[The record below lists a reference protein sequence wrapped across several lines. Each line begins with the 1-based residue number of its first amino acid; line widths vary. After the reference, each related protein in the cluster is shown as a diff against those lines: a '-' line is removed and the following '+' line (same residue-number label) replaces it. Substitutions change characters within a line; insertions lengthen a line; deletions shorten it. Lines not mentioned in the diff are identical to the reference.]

1 MKRPWLWQILAPLI
15 GVVLVL
21 GGIIAVGQ
29 WTRDWLRQQP
39 RSQVSFAAIECAAPP
54 GQTRE
59 DFLSE
64 VQYLASL
71 PEQLPLLDA
80 DGSARLHDAFGGHPW
95 VKTVDGVEVSPSGQV
110 QVRLTFRTP
119 VLVVIQNGQTRAVDD
134 SGVVLP
140 ALANCAGLPR
150 LSVASTAAA
159 PPLSGRVWE
168 EGSVQAAVRTA
179 AVLRPHQELL
189 RLEAIE
195 VDGEELVLST
205 PPSVR
210 VLWGRPPG
218 SETQTEAVA
227 AQKLDRL
234 LAYVRQHGSLGGNS
248 PREHDVRPKGG
259 AIHRSGP

>member
-1 MKRPWLWQILAPLI
+1 MKRTWLWQVLAPLI
-15 GVVLVL
+15 GVGVVL
-21 GGIIAVGQ
+21 GGIIAVGH
-29 WTRDWLRQQP
+29 WTREWLRQEP
-39 RSQVSFAAIECAAPP
+39 RSQVSFTAIECAAPP

-59 DFLSE
+59 AFLSE

-71 PEQLPLLDA
+71 PEQLSLLDLDA
-80 DGSARLHDAFGGHPW
+80 TARLSEAFARHPW
-95 VKTVDGVEVSPSGQV
+95 VKTVEGVEVSPAGRV
-110 QVRLTFRTP
+110 QVRLLFRTP
-119 VLVVIQNGQTRAVDD
+119 VLAVVQNGQTRAVDD

-140 ALANCAGLPR
+140 VTASCAGLLR
-150 LSVASTAAA
+150 LSVSSTTAA
-159 PPLSGRVWE
+159 PPLSGHAWE
-168 EGSVQAAVRTA
+168 DNGVQAAVRTA
-179 AVLRPHQELL
+179 AELRPHKELL

-195 VDGEELVLST
+195 VAGEELVLST

-218 SETQTEAVA
+218 METEAEATA
-227 AQKLDRL
+227 ALKLERL

>member
-1 MKRPWLWQILAPLI
+1 MKQAWLWQVLAPLI
-15 GVVLVL
+15 GVGIVL

-29 WTRDWLRQQP
+29 WTREWLRQEP
-39 RSQVSFAAIECAAPP
+39 RSQLSFTAIECAAPP

-59 DFLSE
+59 AFLSE

-71 PEQLPLLDA
+71 PEKLSLLDRDA
-80 DGSARLHDAFGGHPW
+80 SVRLRDAFARHPW
-95 VKTVDGVEVSPSGQV
+95 VRTVEGVEVSPAGEV

-119 VLVVIQNGQTRAVDD
+119 VLSVVQNGQTRAVDE

-140 ALANCAGLPR
+140 VTANCAGLPR
-150 LSVASTAAA
+150 LSLSSTSAAA
-159 PPLSGRVWE
+159 PLSGRVWE
-168 EGSVQAAVRTA
+168 DSSIQVAVQTA
-179 AVLRPHQELL
+179 TVLRPHQELL
-189 RLEAIE
+189 RLEVIA
-195 VDGEELVLST
+195 VAGEEVELST

-210 VLWGRPPG
+210 VLWGRRPG
-218 SETQTEAVA
+218 AETEDEAVA

-234 LAYVRQHGSLGGNS
+234 LGYVRQHGSLGGTS